1 MNNQI
6 KQLLEKW
13 SASINEKKYRETA
26 QYYEPLTCKPKYE
39 THARAIK
46 RAARRWHS
54 RSDSCGLN
62 PIWQIGRDDGVGDN
76 DTSSQPLDDWR
87 GVSAARAKWCSG
99 AMTLCRKRLGVRSK
113 EKHDGDSSSK
123 CGDCPLNLMV
133 IKI

>member
-1 MNNQI
+1 MKKEGIKMDNQI

-13 SASINEKKYRETA
+13 STSINEKKYRETA
-26 QYYEPLTCKPKYE
+26 QYYEPLTCKPEYE
-39 THARAIK
+39 THAGAIK

-87 GVSAARAKWCSG
+87 GVSAARAK
-99 AMTLCRKRLGVRSK
+99 
-113 EKHDGDSSSK
+113 
-123 CGDCPLNLMV
+123 
-133 IKI
+133 

>member
-1 MNNQI
+1 MYLDNGI
-6 KQLLEKW
+6 PH
-13 SASINEKKYRETA
+13 S
-26 QYYEPLTCKPKYE
+26 KYE
-39 THARAIK
+39 THAGAIK

-87 GVSAARAKWCSG
+87 GVSAARAKWRSG
-99 AMTLCRKRLGVRSK
+99 AMTLCRKRLGARSK
-113 EKHDGDSSSK
+113 EKHDGDSSSE
-123 CGDCPLNLMV
+123 CGDCPLSFIV